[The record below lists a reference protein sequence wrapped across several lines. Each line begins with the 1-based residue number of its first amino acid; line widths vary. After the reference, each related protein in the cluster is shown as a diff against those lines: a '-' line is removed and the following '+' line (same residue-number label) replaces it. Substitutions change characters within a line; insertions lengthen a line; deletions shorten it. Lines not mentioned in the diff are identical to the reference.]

1 MRILIAE
8 DAPVSRLALEA
19 ILGKSDYEVIAA
31 CDGSEAWAE
40 LQKPHAPRLL
50 ILDWMMPGMA
60 GPDICTALRKRE
72 DGDSFY
78 IILLTAKMQKS
89 DIVQGLRAG
98 ADDYLTKPFHRDE
111 LLARLNAGRRII
123 ELQDRLAGRIGQLER
138 ALAEVKQL
146 SGLLPICAYCK
157 RIRGGEDYWQAV
169 EEYIAGHSQAQFSHG
184 VCPECYEKHVKPE
197 LEKLQ

>member
-1 MRILIAE
+1 MRVLIAE
-8 DAPVSRLALEA
+8 DAAVSRRVLEA
-19 ILGKSDYEVIAA
+19 TLRKSDYEVLTT
-31 CDGSEAWAE
+31 CDGTEAWEALE
-40 LQKPHAPRLL
+40 KPDAPRLL

-60 GPDICTALRKRE
+60 GPEICAALRKRE

-78 IILLTAKMQKS
+78 IILLTAKTQKQ
-89 DIVQGLRAG
+89 DIVEGLKAG

-111 LLARLNAGRRII
+111 LLARLSAGRRII
-123 ELQDRLAGRIGQLER
+123 ELQQRLAVRIGELEQ

-169 EEYIAGHSQAQFSHG
+169 EEYITSHSHAQFSHG
-184 VCPECYEKHVKPE
+184 VCPECYEKHVRPE
-197 LEKLQ
+197 LDQLQ